1 MGLGEILKGLYA
13 LDLTAGILIQEV
25 KADKVGIGGNT
36 AAAKAI
42 PTGSGYDPTNRSTVR
57 STVGKWRRI
66 DSAGDQVI
74 GAAFNN
80 IGLEIRVTNLQTI
93 IYLPQQQ

>member
-1 MGLGEILKGLYA
+1 M
-13 LDLTAGILIQEV
+13 
-25 KADKVGIGGNT
+25 
-36 AAAKAI
+36 
-42 PTGSGYDPTNRSTVR
+42 R

-80 IGLEIRVTNLQTI
+80 IGLEIRVTDLQTI
-93 IYLPQQQ
+93 IYHSNNNAFTGNTRGDGITDIHVFTGHTAILGKGILACVFQMPLMLIQRVATVDTQCQR